1 MATGKTNTIFLKHTT
16 VSVGN
21 ITLNANGYAD
31 VQSYAPSIQYA
42 FAAIGT
48 WQSVTPVAAFN
59 ITSDGRFLIG
69 SANQTINGLTI
80 VYFYN

>member
-1 MATGKTNTIFLKHTT
+1 MATGKTKTIGLKHTT

-21 ITLNANGYAD
+21 ITLNAAGYAD
-31 VQSYAPSIQYA
+31 VQSYAPGIQYA

-59 ITSDGRFLIG
+59 ITYDGRFLIG
-69 SANQTINGLTI
+69 SANQTINGLSI